1 MENDADSDM
10 LDVPL
15 PPGPSRHFNN
25 SAYENSKVLTFINN
39 TIDNINAALCV
50 WPHGEVNVV
59 LKRVKEIEHQRGTVN
74 NASIGHG
81 QTSKNAKMK
90 VSYRQMKYSWPGNT
104 PDEAWRFSMTPSH
117 NDIYY
122 RQPELFRK
130 QETVDRYIDDIAFT
144 CGVTRKDLRVTAS
157 PKGLLCG
164 LALTANDIFEPD
176 NIPGARVQLV
186 SSDLDDITA
195 QHISHLRW
203 ILVVEKEASF
213 KTLVEKRFDTQ
224 CSLGPGLIVTAKGYP
239 DLNTHLF
246 LRHIL
251 DLARTTSQ
259 PLPVFSLV
267 DCDPDGLD
275 IHRCYSTPPRPNI
288 HEADASIPDL
298 HWLGVDII
306 EWLGE
311 KRVMDRCLTLT
322 KRDRGR
328 ARGILGRMVEDDGE
342 AVVGMGIG
350 DGRSRMKRCLQTM
363 LMLGVKAE
371 IQAVD
376 DEAVGGGL
384 CGWLERGMVE
394 ARGY

>member
-1 MENDADSDM
+1 
-10 LDVPL
+10 VP
-15 PPGPSRHFNN
+15 N
-25 SAYENSKVLTFINN
+25 
-39 TIDNINAALCV
+39 
-50 WPHGEVNVV
+50 
-59 LKRVKEIEHQRGTVN
+59 
-74 NASIGHG
+74 
-81 QTSKNAKMK
+81 
-90 VSYRQMKYSWPGNT
+90 
-104 PDEAWRFSMTPSH
+104 
-117 NDIYY
+117 
-122 RQPELFRK
+122 
-130 QETVDRYIDDIAFT
+130 
-144 CGVTRKDLRVTAS
+144 
-157 PKGLLCG
+157 
-164 LALTANDIFEPD
+164 
-176 NIPGARVQLV
+176 
-186 SSDLDDITA
+186 DLDDITA
-195 QHISHLRW
+195 QHTSHLRW

-224 CSLGPGLIVTAKGYP
+224 CSLGPGLVVTVCYVDTSAQDTLPCLISLSPNLRARYITHTPSPQAKGYP

-288 HEADASIPDL
+288 HEIDASIPDL

-306 EWLGE
+306 EGLGE

-350 DGRSRMKRCLQTM
+350 DGRSRMKRCLQIM

-376 DEAVGGGL
+376 DEAVGGRL